1 MPKTIRIAITPGEPA
16 GIGPELTLKLAQ
28 HSLGY
33 EIVAIANQ
41 KMLLH
46 QAKHLGLKVELEAF
60 NKNDNDNIHHPGKLK
75 IIDVDM
81 PQSVEFGKLN
91 AANSSYVLETLHT
104 AIEMVQNNTFQA
116 ITTAPVQ
123 KSILNNAG
131 ITFSGHTEFIAAKT
145 GGHPVMLLANETQ
158 DTSTNSSLRVALVT
172 THLPVSEVAKNI
184 TAERIENVLTVL
196 HQELI
201 TRFDIKKPCIAICGL
216 NPHAGENGHLGH
228 EEKEIIIPILNKM
241 RQQGLNI
248 VGPLPADTAF
258 TQQQLSGKDVIV
270 AMYHDQGLPV
280 IKHHGFG
287 EVVNVTLGLPII
299 RTSVDHGT
307 ALDIAGQGVADES
320 SLLTAANLAAKLYY
334 SSIKH

>member
-1 MPKTIRIAITPGEPA
+1 MPETIRIAITPGEPA

-28 HSLGY
+28 HSLDY
-33 EIVAIANQ
+33 EIVVIANQ
-41 KMLLH
+41 QMLLD
-46 QAKHLGLKVELEAF
+46 QAEHLGLKVELEAF
-60 NKNDNDNIHHPGKLK
+60 NKNNNDNIHHPGKLK

-81 PQSVEFGKLN
+81 PQLAEFGKLN
-91 AANSSYVLETLHT
+91 ITNAGYVLETLDT
-104 AIEMVQNNTFQA
+104 AIELVQNNTLQA
-116 ITTAPVQ
+116 ITTAPVH
-123 KSILNNAG
+123 KSILNDAG
-131 ITFSGHTEFIAAKT
+131 NTFSGHTEFIAAKT
-145 GGHPVMLLANETQ
+145 GGHPVMLLTNETQ
-158 DTSTNSSLRVALVT
+158 DTSTHSSLRVALVT

-184 TAERIENVLTVL
+184 TTENIEKVLRVL
-196 HQELI
+196 HQDLI
-201 TRFDIKKPCIAICGL
+201 TRFGIAEPCIAVCGL

-241 RQQGLNI
+241 RQQGINI

-280 IKHHGFG
+280 IKHQGFG